1 MQDNIKELEQVTEG
15 LQNELQHKESVF
27 ELLKKENKD
36 LEGRLNAKSQEDI
49 ENQKSSMI
57 RLEEEINFLKRHH
70 EIEINMLKEQ
80 YERSI
85 ESAKLI
91 GQESCGPNHGRSQL
105 Q

>member
-1 MQDNIKELEQVTEG
+1 
-15 LQNELQHKESVF
+15 
-27 ELLKKENKD
+27 
-36 LEGRLNAKSQEDI
+36 
-49 ENQKSSMI
+49 MI

-105 Q
+105 QQELENNKISLG